1 MHKINVTNSWN
12 NRQKNTK
19 ISKKK
24 NIDIPPSN
32 FSVFDNVNLFDGSY
46 ELNSNFNNKYF
57 AVWAFSTFK

>member
-1 MHKINVTNSWN
+1 M

-19 ISKKK
+19 ISKK

-32 FSVFDNVNLFDGSY
+32 FSVFDNVNLFDESY

-57 AVWAFSTFK
+57 SD

>member
-19 ISKKK
+19 ISKK

-57 AVWAFSTFK
+57 ADGAFSTFK